1 MKSLSRVWLLA
12 TPWTAAHQAPP
23 STRFSRQEY
32 WSGVPLSSTKWHRH
46 LICKMFFEVFPESY
60 QTKRK
65 GPGTYSLQILVIPL
79 YPFGK
84 HIIPFITLGSYF
96 GKYCYNAIQKVSQYR
111 RACYFVGSRP
121 NSPQIIPLGCQ
132 HCKAFASWRRT
143 DRWHHLEP
151 SVAHICS
158 ISSVFLTEV
167 KILFSASK
175 SAFIFIFTGFPSPFL
190 KRVQRLKNIYIWIS
204 SVILKM

>member
-1 MKSLSRVWLLA
+1 
-12 TPWTAAHQAPP
+12 
-23 STRFSRQEY
+23 
-32 WSGVPLSSTKWHRH
+32 
-46 LICKMFFEVFPESY
+46 MFLESC

-79 YPFGK
+79 CPFGK
-84 HIIPFITLGSYF
+84 HIIPFITLGSYC

-111 RACYFVGSRP
+111 RACYFVGSQP

-132 HCKAFASWRRT
+132 HCKAFASRRT
-143 DRWHHLEP
+143 NRWHHLEP

-167 KILFSASK
+167 KILFSASI
-175 SAFIFIFTGFPSPFL
+175 SALIFILLVSHPLS
-190 KRVQRLKNIYIWIS
+190 
-204 SVILKM
+204 